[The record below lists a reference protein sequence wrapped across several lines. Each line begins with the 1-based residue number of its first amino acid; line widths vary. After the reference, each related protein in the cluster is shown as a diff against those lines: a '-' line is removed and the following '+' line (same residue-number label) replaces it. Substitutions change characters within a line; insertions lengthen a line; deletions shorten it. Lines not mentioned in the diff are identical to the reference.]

1 MATAAVRTRSLQSG
15 IAATGVLAI
24 VLLLAGLV
32 LGPGQILW
40 CVFLSGSKA
49 AQYELQPD
57 QEVVVPLRP
66 EQNPIRFLSTITY
79 WKPRLSF
86 GMSRTV
92 FRGKLRKGDEH
103 VWSESFR
110 VTHDSDDDESLSL
123 LTSHTTSSLR
133 LFSVDEAADYRFVA
147 ESTSD
152 KDIKVK
158 SITLKVRQ
166 NVSEVQVWPAVSGVV
181 LLVVAVLL
189 FLVQNRAARESSAGG
204 PDGVSDERDST
215 DG

>member
-1 MATAAVRTRSLQSG
+1 MATAAVCPRSLQSG
-15 IAATGVLAI
+15 LAATGVLAI
-24 VLLLAGLV
+24 VALLAGLV

-57 QEVVVPLRP
+57 QEIVVPLKP

-79 WKPRLSF
+79 WKPRVSF
-86 GMSRTV
+86 GRSRTV
-92 FRGKLRKGDEH
+92 FRGRLRKDDEEL
-103 VWSESFR
+103 WSQSFR
-110 VTHDSDDDESLSL
+110 VTHDSDDDEGLSL
-123 LTSHTTSSLR
+123 MTSHTTSSLQ

-147 ESTSD
+147 EGTSD

-166 NVSEVQVWPAVSGVV
+166 NVSEVLVWPVVGGFV
-181 LLVVAVLL
+181 LLVVAVVL
-189 FLVQNRAARESSAGG
+189 FVARNRRSRSSVAEESLDA
-204 PDGVSDERDST
+204 
-215 DG
+215 